1 MSTYFIKKLRE
12 FMRGQ
17 ASPRELE
24 EVDDSVT
31 VKRFNQNMPA
41 QSELSFKF
49 KDFNM
54 VLRAIGLKE
63 DDLNFYYSIK
73 NPYYHHELFDNYTA
87 EDDFSQGYGAWNYF
101 DSENEKKLEKIA
113 KIILPTNFDLNSFTF
128 KEEFAR
134 KLKNTFKRSFEEICN
149 DYAIERNNE
158 LITSAEK
165 YMDDEISDV
174 LDETDFRLSGEE
186 VITTAVN
193 LFSWYAKLNLLH
205 ESPKKVIL
213 ESLKSVDKDLGY
225 FYENLY
231 EISNDKNFDEEGFN
245 ISVSKTLDDI
255 IDKLYDEEENPKLAE
270 YLKMSERILSK
281 FKFNSWHKLPK
292 DRTKTVDFSIKS
304 LDPETNK
311 INVSLRKGLKRK
323 ELKLTEQNFYNLLYQ
338 PELFEFG
345 ELHNM

>member
-17 ASPRELE
+17 ASPRDLE
-24 EVDDSVT
+24 GVDDSVT

-41 QSELSFKF
+41 QSDLAFEF
-49 KDFNM
+49 KDFDQ
-54 VLRAIGLKE
+54 VLKAIGLKE
-63 DDLNFYYSIK
+63 DDLSFYYSVK
-73 NPYYHHELFDNYTA
+73 NPYYSHELFDHHTS

-101 DSENEKKLEKIA
+101 DSENQKKLEKIA

-134 KLKNTFKRSFEEICN
+134 KLKNTFKKSFEEICN

-165 YMDDEISDV
+165 YIDDEINDV
-174 LDETDFRLSGEE
+174 LDETDFRLSGDR
-186 VITTAVN
+186 VITTAAN
-193 LFSWYAKLNLLH
+193 LFGWYVKMNLLH

-213 ESLKSVDKDLGY
+213 ESLKSIDKDMGY

-245 ISVSKTLDDI
+245 ITVSKTLDEI
-255 IDKLYDEEENPKLAE
+255 IDKLYDEDENPRLAD

-281 FKFNSWHKLPK
+281 FQFNKWYNLPK
-292 DRTKTVDFSIKS
+292 DRTKTVDFSIQS
-304 LDPETNK
+304 LEPETNK
-311 INVSLRKGLKRK
+311 IVVALRKGLKRTQ
-323 ELKLTEQNFYNLLYQ
+323 LKLTEQNFYNLLYQ
-338 PELFEFG
+338 PELFQFG
-345 ELHNM
+345 ELHNL